1 MQLDPKTTS
10 HNVAIC
16 PYQLVLMGRMD
27 IVVAFIS
34 SLPFLIT
41 VLFEK
46 YVRELRFGNEVLKRD
61 NLSATSVLRHH
72 RVLLPGPAGSVPRTV
87 ILGSVLGCCDCQY

>member
-1 MQLDPKTTS
+1 MQLVSEKTS
-10 HNVAIC
+10 HDVAIC
-16 PYQLVLMGRMD
+16 PYQLVLMGRTET
-27 IVVAFIS
+27 VVASIS

-61 NLSATSVLRHH
+61 NLSATPVLRHH
-72 RVLLPGPAGSVPRTV
+72 HVLLQVLQALF
-87 ILGSVLGCCDCQY
+87 LGL